1 MSIAALTDGGKAVAL
16 SVVLGGVLA
25 FVPIVS
31 VAAVPAMPVPAAFV
45 TSRHGF
51 IPGMLASLAA
61 GLLCTVFAG
70 PFAGLLV
77 TLLAIVGA
85 VAGVA
90 LRAGMPLMKLFLLVA
105 ASFLVALLLW
115 SGILLASAGLNP
127 SAAIQQI
134 TDQAVQPVS
143 QVYSDLGMD
152 QQSID
157 DTIQRFRDFT
167 AVLPYLLP
175 ALLLVSSLL
184 LSSATVALSR
194 QVFHRL
200 KQPFPDGF
208 SFREFRLHFIF
219 AYGMILGLVLEL
231 VSPYIEGSAGDAV
244 NLTGVNLL
252 ILMELLFFVQGV
264 AIAYYFMRGFK
275 VARPWRILVY
285 ISLAALQIL
294 FSLVSW
300 LGLFDTWIDY
310 RRRFGKKGKSKQQKR

>member
-25 FVPIVS
+25 FVPFVS
-31 VAAVPAMPVPAAFV
+31 IAAVPAMPVPAAFV

-61 GLLCTVFAG
+61 GLICTVFAG

-77 TLLAIVGA
+77 TMLAIVGA
-85 VAGVA
+85 VSGIA
-90 LRAGMPLMKLFLLVA
+90 LRAGMPLTKLFLLVA
-105 ASFLVALLLW
+105 AMFLISLVTW
-115 SGILLASAGLNP
+115 SAVLLASAGLSP
-127 SAAIQQI
+127 GGAIQQMV
-134 TDQAVQPVS
+134 DQAVEPVS
-143 QVYSDLGMD
+143 QVYADLGMD

-157 DTIQRFRDFT
+157 DTIQRFRDFA

-184 LSSATVALSR
+184 LSGATVALSK

-208 SFREFRLHFIF
+208 SFRQFRLHFVF
-219 AYGMILGLVLEL
+219 AYGMIVGLLLEL
-231 VSPYIEGSAGDAV
+231 ISPYIEGSAGEAV

-252 ILMELLFFVQGV
+252 ILMELLFFVQGI

-275 VARPWRILVY
+275 LARPWRILVY
-285 ISLAALQIL
+285 VTMTALQIL

-310 RRRFGKKGKSKQQKR
+310 RRRFGKKKTPKQQNR